1 MPKKM
6 SLADEFLDDLREIF
20 TRVPWWVPV
29 VVACAVGGTVF
40 IFLPNALSGFRTL
53 FAGLAVFLILLP
65 GIVAQ
70 FQKLDRRQLFDRN
83 QELEK
88 IRQLSWQRFE
98 ELIAEAYR
106 RRGYDATITGG
117 GGADGG
123 VDVILRNGSE
133 TVLVQCKHWKVFK
146 VDVPKARELLGVVAA
161 RSADRGIL
169 ITSGKFTPAAKEFAD
184 GNRLE
189 LVDGDG
195 LVKLIQ
201 DITAGV
207 ASADKVPASM
217 GSPKP
222 TPKESSP
229 SCPLC
234 NSEMV
239 ARVASRGKGT
249 GESFW
254 GCSTF
259 PRCRGT
265 RPMSNSVKSPSD

>member
-1 MPKKM
+1 MPKKI
-6 SLADEFLDDLREIF
+6 SPAEEFLDGLRELF
-20 TRVPWWVPV
+20 TRVPWWVPL
-29 VVACAVGGTVF
+29 VVAGAVGGAVF
-40 IFLPNALSGFRTL
+40 IFLPKAISGFRTL
-53 FAGLAVFLILLP
+53 FTGIAVVLILLP
-65 GIVAQ
+65 GIFAQ
-70 FQKLDRRQLFDRN
+70 FQKLDRRRLFERN
-83 QELEK
+83 QELQN

-106 RRGYDATITGG
+106 RRGFSATITGG

-123 VDVILRNGSE
+123 VDVILRKESE
-133 TVLVQCKHWKVFK
+133 TVLIQCKHWKTFK
-146 VDVPKARELLGVVAA
+146 VDVPKVRELLGVVTAT
-161 RSADRGIL
+161 SADRGIL
-169 ITSGKFTPAAKEFAD
+169 ITSGKFTSAAKQFAD

-195 LVKLIQ
+195 LVKLMHE
-201 DITAGV
+201 ITAGV
-207 ASADKVPASM
+207 TPADIGPSVIASQKAAPA
-217 GSPKP
+217 
-222 TPKESSP
+222 EASP

-239 ARVASRGKGT
+239 ARVATRGKGT

-265 RPMSNSVKSPSD
+265 RPMRNHGSPLSG